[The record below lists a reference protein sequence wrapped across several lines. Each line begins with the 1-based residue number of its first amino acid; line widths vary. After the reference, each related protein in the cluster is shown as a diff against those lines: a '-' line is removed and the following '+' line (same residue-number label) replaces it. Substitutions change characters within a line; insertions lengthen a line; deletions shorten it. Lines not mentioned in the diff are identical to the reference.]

1 MSQLYSAERHRAFFR
16 RAACTVPP
24 RIAVRQP
31 DFFGDHGWPWA
42 TGVSRL
48 YKDGIY
54 SAFHTSGTAMRTA
67 IEEGISKEDFAR
79 DYAPFCRRLAR
90 DNAYGE
96 LLLDLSLLAMRSPL
110 VARACIECVRSE
122 ASLPL
127 SQRIYSRVMWGMLTG
142 DDSYRDLF
150 WLALKPKGIW
160 SLFGQLIQAVR
171 HRSDETDRVG
181 QL

>member
-1 MSQLYSAERHRAFFR
+1 
-16 RAACTVPP
+16 
-24 RIAVRQP
+24 VRP
-31 DFFGDHGWPWA
+31 AKTFFGDRWVAVGDA
-42 TGVSRL
+42 GVSRL

-54 SAFHTSGTAMRTA
+54 SAFLTSGMAMRTA
-67 IEEGISKEDFAR
+67 IEEGISKKDFAR
-79 DYAPFCRRLAR
+79 DYAPFCHRLAR

-96 LLLDLSLLAMRSPL
+96 LLLDLSLLAMRNPL

-160 SLFGQLIQAVR
+160 SLFGQLIQAIQ
-171 HRSDETDRVG
+171 HRSDETDQAG